1 MKSALALAT
10 LFSLAGPL
18 ALGAQG
24 IPAAPA
30 ALATDSLARAASAAA
45 AANTVAIN
53 FVWTLIT
60 GFLVMF
66 MQAGFAIVETGFTRA
81 KNAGHTMSMNF
92 MVYAL
97 GMLGYWVC
105 GFALHMGGVGA
116 VATL

>member
-60 GFLVMF
+60 CRPASPWWRPGSR
-66 MQAGFAIVETGFTRA
+66 APRTRP
-81 KNAGHTMSMNF
+81 TRSP
-92 MVYAL
+92 
-97 GMLGYWVC
+97 
-105 GFALHMGGVGA
+105 
-116 VATL
+116 